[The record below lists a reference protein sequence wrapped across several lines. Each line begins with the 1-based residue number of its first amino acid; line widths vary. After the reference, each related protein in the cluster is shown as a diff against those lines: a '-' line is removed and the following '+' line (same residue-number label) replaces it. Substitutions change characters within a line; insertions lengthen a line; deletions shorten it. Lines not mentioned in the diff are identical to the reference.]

1 VGIGVLWVI
10 QGPLNL
16 HEETSSL
23 TGKSSDSRVAPLLRI
38 QTEKVRDDAL
48 PSKRRSYRS
57 RSAAPVAPFLK
68 SGNRR
73 VITHWVIPC
82 NALTRHNKKGG
93 QRSWR
98 EVELTTA
105 CLIYSQLAEVVAFPA
120 QRHCVLGEEDIVAI
134 RPPSQNFRN
143 DWKSY
148 TTCSQDCSHASPRLT
163 YMQQGD

>member
-1 VGIGVLWVI
+1 MTRIVVGFPAPFAPRKSSISPLRTSKLTSVTARAGPYRFVRAARSQRQSENGCSVGIGVLWVI

-68 SGNRR
+68 SG
-73 VITHWVIPC
+73 
-82 NALTRHNKKGG
+82 
-93 QRSWR
+93 
-98 EVELTTA
+98 
-105 CLIYSQLAEVVAFPA
+105 
-120 QRHCVLGEEDIVAI
+120 
-134 RPPSQNFRN
+134 
-143 DWKSY
+143 
-148 TTCSQDCSHASPRLT
+148 
-163 YMQQGD
+163 